1 VDLDYLSPEEREML
15 MALTLEQK
23 IIQSKKVIRT
33 AFEKF
38 GPKKLA
44 VAWTGGKD
52 STLMLWLYRQVCN
65 ELGITI
71 PACMFIDEGDQ
82 FEEIEDLVDRVK
94 KEWNIPLVVV
104 KNTDISSK
112 AGAVGDIIIVN
123 DLNERNRRE
132 IELLDFKDKTFPF
145 EPESYLCN
153 HLMKTVVM
161 NKFIEDNELQAVS
174 TAIRWD
180 EQDARSHEEYF
191 SPRHNPIPEHT
202 RVHPILHFKERDIWD
217 ATFKYNIPFCTLYY
231 KGYRSLGVKSNTS
244 KSSNLP
250 AWEQDLENSSERS
263 GRGQD
268 KEEIMSKLRDLGYM

>member
-1 VDLDYLSPEEREML
+1 MNLDID
-15 MALTLEQK
+15 QK
-23 IIQSKKVIRT
+23 IIQSKKIIRT
-33 AFEKF
+33 ALDKF
-38 GPKKLA
+38 GTEKLA
-44 VAWTGGKD
+44 IAWTGGKD
-52 STLMLWLYRQVCN
+52 STLMLWLYCQVCN
-65 ELGITI
+65 ELSI
-71 PACMFIDEGDQ
+71 PIPRCMFIDEGDQ
-82 FEEIEDLVDRVK
+82 FEEIVVFVDRVK

-104 KNTDISSK
+104 MNTDVSSK
-112 AGAVGDIIIVN
+112 AGVVGDIIIVN

-132 IELLDFKDKTFPF
+132 IELLDFKDETFPF

-180 EQDARSHEEYF
+180 EQDARSQEEYF
-191 SPRHNPIPEHT
+191 SPRHNPNPEHT

-217 ATFKYNIPFCTLYY
+217 AIFKYSVPFCTLYY

-244 KSSNLP
+244 KNSDLP